1 MIRPRRHTSPSRG
14 FRLALTLALLVGNAF
29 PASAQE
35 PVALIHANVVNVRD
49 GTVRENATVLLRDGL
64 IASIEPAGAPVPA
77 GTRIFDLRGRHL
89 IPGLVDAHVHVA
101 NSRSLATAL
110 ESGVTT
116 VRSAGGAMWL
126 DVGLRELVKKGAI
139 IGPDVVAA
147 GYHVRGGLSEDAFL
161 VDPSLPLDLLNAP
174 PTVDALRAVVR
185 ANVRH
190 GVDWIKTMGTERAG
204 LAGTDP
210 RKQMFTEEELRAV
223 VEEATAGGVPVMAHA
238 HGAEGALAAVK
249 AGVRSIEH
257 GTYLPEEALQLMAR
271 QGTYYVPTIDIVY
284 DLAAVGGDYDN
295 RDLQLR
301 GQHMIPRLR
310 ETIARAHAL
319 GVKIVTGADTGYGP
333 ASMARVSGE
342 ILRLIEVGLPPLVA
356 LQAATIT
363 AAEMLQMEHRIGVV
377 ERGFEADIVVVERNP
392 LRDPGTL
399 RDPLLVVSNGR
410 IGLDRLSFAREQG
423 R

>member
-1 MIRPRRHTSPSRG
+1 MTYHR
-14 FRLALTLALLVGNAF
+14 RLALLLLALLAADTPF
-29 PASAQE
+29 ASAQD

-49 GTVRENATVLLRDGL
+49 GTVRENVTVLLRDGL
-64 IASIEPAGAPVPA
+64 IASIDPAGSPVPA
-77 GTRIFDLRGRHL
+77 GARVLDVRGRHV
-89 IPGLVDAHVHVA
+89 IPGLVDAHVHVT
-101 NSRSLATAL
+101 NSRSLKTAL

-126 DVGLRELVKKGAI
+126 DVGLRELVKKGALT
-139 IGPDVVAA
+139 GPDVVAA
-147 GYHVRGGLSEDAFL
+147 GYHIRGGLSEDAFL
-161 VDPSLPLDLLNAP
+161 VDPSLPLDLLGAA

-185 ANVRH
+185 ANVQHGVDWIKTIQH

-204 LAGTDP
+204 LPDTDP

-223 VEEATAGGVPVMAHA
+223 VEEARAGDVPVMAHA

-257 GTYLPEEALQLMAR
+257 GTYLSEEALQLMAR
-271 QGTYYVPTIDIVY
+271 QGIYYVPTIDIVY

-295 RDLQLR
+295 RDLLLR
-301 GQHMIPRLR
+301 GRHMLPRLR

-319 GVKIVTGADTGYGP
+319 GVRIVTGADTGYGP
-333 ASMARVSGE
+333 QSMARVSGE
-342 ILRLIEVGLPPLVA
+342 ILRLIDVGLPPLAA

-363 AAEMLQMEHRIGVV
+363 AAEMLRMERRIGVV
-377 ERGFEADIVVVERNP
+377 EAGYEADLVVVERNP
-392 LRDPGTL
+392 LVDPGTL

-410 IGLDRLSFAREQG
+410 IGLDRLSFAR
-423 R
+423 